1 MVRNFGIRKRR
12 FSFPTRSDQC
22 SAGPREVIRTAAA
35 HNINRGL
42 AAIAIVPPRT
52 RSRMRFEAGRLWIEA
67 SVVGL
72 VSASVLVSVSVAVF
86 VPMTAAAL
94 VWGLVNMVVAL
105 SRKFASFAARPDL

>member
-1 MVRNFGIRKRR
+1 
-12 FSFPTRSDQC
+12 
-22 SAGPREVIRTAAA
+22 
-35 HNINRGL
+35 
-42 AAIAIVPPRT
+42 
-52 RSRMRFEAGRLWIEA
+52 MRFEAGRLWIEA

-94 VWGLVNMVVAL
+94 VWGLVNMVLAL